1 MAVADRISVMRK
13 GRMLQTIAKAE
24 TNERELARL
33 MVGREIGAAVPERAC
48 TPGEDILLVE
58 DLVAAAD
65 HGQRA
70 LKGLNLRVRQGE
82 IVGIAGVAGNG
93 QKELAE
99 VLAGLRS
106 WQEGRVVLNGK
117 PMSPGNVKAF
127 LEQGTA
133 HIPENRMHSG
143 LAGNLGAVD
152 NLLLKSYRT
161 KERSRFGMLRSKEN
175 RQWSK
180 ELIEQFD
187 VKTPDLNTPVRQLSG
202 GNQQKLL
209 FAREIERRP
218 RLMVAVH
225 PTQGLDVGA
234 AESVHR
240 MLIRL
245 RDEGSGVLLISE
257 DLDELLQ
264 LSDRILVLYNGVI
277 RGETSREEADLDL
290 IGMWMA
296 GVAAEEE
303 VEG

>member
-1 MAVADRISVMRK
+1 
-13 GRMLQTIAKAE
+13 
-24 TNERELARL
+24 
-33 MVGREIGAAVPERAC
+33 
-48 TPGEDILLVE
+48 
-58 DLVAAAD
+58 
-65 HGQRA
+65 
-70 LKGLNLRVRQGE
+70 
-82 IVGIAGVAGNG
+82 
-93 QKELAE
+93 
-99 VLAGLRS
+99 
-106 WQEGRVVLNGK
+106 
-117 PMSPGNVKAF
+117 
-127 LEQGTA
+127 
-133 HIPENRMHSG
+133 
-143 LAGNLGAVD
+143 
-152 NLLLKSYRT
+152 
-161 KERSRFGMLRSKEN
+161 MLRSKEN